1 MKNTPTYRRAATRD
15 AVLGAVALTVLM
27 IAGYLFWNSESN
39 SDLHAE
45 ANWTYLRCEGC
56 KNEFH
61 MDALEIDQALRKK
74 EYINA
79 SKEPMA
85 QDLRFKCPKCGEM
98 KSVPVGKP

>member
-27 IAGYLFWNSESN
+27 IAGYLFWNRESN